1 MMASRDVLP
10 LLIAGIVGFIAVSAL
25 RKQTTP
31 ASVPGGASLWMM
43 PEDNISTPVMPNMTR
58 GERNNNPGN
67 IRKGPSQWQGM
78 LPASEQTDPAFVRF
92 ATPEDGIRALA
103 VLLKNYS
110 KQGFQTIATIIGK
123 YAPSTENDTFAYAKA
138 VGQSMGIPTNQVL
151 NLNDPAT
158 LQSLVTA
165 IIKHENGRV
174 SYNVAQIGTGVS
186 RA

>member
-1 MMASRDVLP
+1 MDTRDMLP
-10 LLIAGIVGFIAVSAL
+10 LLIAGVVGYIAVTML
-25 RKQTTP
+25 RKQSTP
-31 ASVPGGASLWMM
+31 AIVTGGSALWMM
-43 PEDNISTPVMPNMTR
+43 PSDNIAQPVTANMTR

-78 LPASEQTDPAFVRF
+78 LPADQQTDSAFVRF

-123 YAPSTENDTFAYAKA
+123 YAPSNENDTFAYARA
-138 VGQSMGIPTNQVL
+138 VSQSMGVPTNQIL

-158 LQSLVTA
+158 LQALVTA

-174 SYNVAQIGTGVS
+174 SYNLAQIGTGIA